1 MKYRSSTEIIDSML
15 RSIGS
20 GSTKTQIMYRSY
32 LSFAQLKEYLKLLE
46 ERRLIAVDAPTM
58 LYMLT
63 EKGLQFMNAY
73 DKIHELVHCA
83 EERDRPIQ
91 EVVAPMAKKE
101 AFSY

>member
-32 LSFAQLKEYLKLLE
+32 LSFSQAKGVPSSCWKKEGLSRSILQ
-46 ERRLIAVDAPTM
+46 RRLYT
-58 LYMLT
+58 LT

-73 DKIHELVHCA
+73 DRIHELVPNA
-83 EERDRPIQ
+83 EERERPMQ
-91 EVVAPMAKKE
+91 KSVSQAPEV
-101 AFSY
+101 FNY

>member
-32 LSFAQLKEYLKLLE
+32 LSFSQLKEYLKLLE
-46 ERRLIAVDAPTM
+46 ERRLIAVDSATK
-58 LYMLT
+58 LYTLT

-73 DKIHELVHCA
+73 DRIQELVPNA
-83 EERDRPIQ
+83 GDREMRIQ
-91 EVVAPMAKKE
+91 KSVDQEPKV
-101 AFSY
+101 FNY

>member
-32 LSFAQLKEYLKLLE
+32 LSFSQLKEYLKLLE
-46 ERRLIAVDAPTM
+46 ERRLIAVDSAAK
-58 LYMLT
+58 LYTLT

-73 DKIHELVHCA
+73 DRIQELVPNA
-83 EERDRPIQ
+83 EERERSIQ
-91 EVVAPMAKKE
+91 KSVAQAPEV
-101 AFSY
+101 FNY